1 MTTARAETVELET
14 VGLNDESIA
23 RGDFFLKLFNFA
35 VFKLD
40 DLAATGANEVIVV
53 ALMRDV
59 IVLGLRPEVPGLGD
73 SRIAKQVQCP
83 VNGGQSEMWISFSQ
97 LVIHSFGRDMFL
109 PEKRRED
116 EFALA
121 GELQLVLA

>member
-1 MTTARAETVELET
+1 MTAARAEAIELKT
-14 VGLNDESIA
+14 VGLNGKSVA
-23 RGDFFLKLFNFA
+23 GGDFFLKPFNFA

-40 DLAATGANEVIVV
+40 DLAAAGANEVIVV

-59 IVLGLRPEVPGLGD
+59 IVLGLRAEVPGLGE
-73 SRIAKQVQCP
+73 SRIAKQIQCP
-83 VNGGQSEMWISFSQ
+83 VNGGQSEMWIGFSQ
-97 LVIHSFGRDMFL
+97 LVIHSFGGDMFL

-116 EFALA
+116 EFTLA

>member
-1 MTTARAETVELET
+1 MTTVRAEAIELET
-14 VGLNDESIA
+14 VGLNGESIA
-23 RGDFFLKLFNFA
+23 SGDFFLKLFNFA

-59 IVLGLRPEVPGLGD
+59 IVLGLRPEVPGLGE

>member
-1 MTTARAETVELET
+1 MTTVRAEAIELET
-14 VGLNDESIA
+14 VGLNGESIA
-23 RGDFFLKLFNFA
+23 GGDFFLKLFNFA

-40 DLAATGANEVIVV
+40 DLAATCANEVIVV

-59 IVLGLRPEVPGLGD
+59 IVLGLRPEVPGLGE

-97 LVIHSFGRDMFL
+97 LMIHSFGRDMFL

>member
-1 MTTARAETVELET
+1 MTTARAEAIELET
-14 VGLNDESIA
+14 VGLNGESIA
-23 RGDFFLKLFNFA
+23 SGDFFLKLFNFT

-53 ALMRDV
+53 ALMRNV
-59 IVLGLRPEVPGLGD
+59 IVLGLRPEVPGLGE

-83 VNGGQSEMWISFSQ
+83 VNGRQSEMWISFSQ

-109 PEKRRED
+109 PEKRRKD